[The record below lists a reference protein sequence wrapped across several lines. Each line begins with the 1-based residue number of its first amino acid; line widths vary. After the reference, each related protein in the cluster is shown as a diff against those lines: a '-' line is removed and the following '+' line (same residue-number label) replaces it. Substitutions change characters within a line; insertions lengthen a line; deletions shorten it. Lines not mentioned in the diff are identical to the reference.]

1 MWISNHNVHFKY
13 LTILFIN
20 FTLAKLKK
28 KKITGC
34 QGLKVEAGINRGSIE
49 DFQGSENIVCDT
61 AMLDHIILHFVQT
74 HEMYTKCES

>member
-13 LTILFIN
+13 LTVLFISL
-20 FTLAKLKK
+20 TPVKL

-34 QGLKVEAGINRGSIE
+34 PGLKVDAGINRGSIE

-61 AMLDHIILHFVQT
+61 ASCHSTFVQT
-74 HEMYTKCES
+74 HEMYNIKCDS